1 MVFFSSFLSVCLMLK
16 LFFIHSKLIFEYKI
30 QGEMHFS
37 LMERVNC
44 IKKLKTYIM
53 RLNVVMYQK
62 E

>member
-1 MVFFSSFLSVCLMLK
+1 MFNVKTV
-16 LFFIHSKLIFEYKI
+16 FIHSKLIFEYKI